1 MIVLRLALRNLVRD
15 LRSGELAV
23 LLLALLVAVASLTA
37 VRFFTSRI
45 SRAVTQQAGEVLAAD
60 LRLES
65 GRPIARDYD
74 VAAQQ
79 RGLAIG
85 TAAVDAERGLLR
97 RGILARRAARG
108 QRRLS
113 IARTPEDRG
122 RTVRNGTP
130 DQRNTSAG

>member
-15 LRSGELAV
+15 LRSGEIAV

-79 RGLAIG
+79 RGLKSARLQSMPSVVFFGEESSLVALRAVSAGYPLRGHLKVADAPFG
-85 TAAVDAERGLLR
+85 TGL
-97 RGILARRAARG
+97 
-108 QRRLS
+108 
-113 IARTPEDRG
+113 
-122 RTVRNGTP
+122 P
-130 DQRNTSAG
+130 DQRDTSAG